1 MYRHKDIIL
10 YYTTSSFILIINNI
24 YANTLQEFISVTL
37 FLLNQQ
43 LCIKSHI
50 YNSRMRLYKDKIHSS
65 ITGMDSL

>member
-1 MYRHKDIIL
+1 MQTLYRNSL
-10 YYTTSSFILIINNI
+10 
-24 YANTLQEFISVTL
+24 VRPL